1 MLDILLILLAPFIG
15 VLVGLLPAMG
25 AFFTIIM
32 LYPVVSE
39 MSPLALII
47 FYAVLINARDFS
59 GSVSALNFGL
69 LGEITSLPVLQ
80 ERQLIIDSNGQKTA
94 LRNTMIGS
102 MIGMFMGLIFL
113 FACFYLVQSY
123 TFLLRTDIMAVLV
136 VVTMLFLL
144 FWDKNKWYLNILA
157 GAGGYFFAFVGFDTL
172 LNKEYFTFG
181 NVYLAG
187 GIPAIPLILGI
198 YVVPIM
204 LDMYR
209 QTKPD
214 VLKVTS
220 NAEIHPINKSVLLR
234 SSLVGSVCGFVPYI
248 GSLLSSNLSYLLE
261 KKIHVKQNISH
272 ALNRIVASETANNA
286 SQVTVLI
293 PFIFLG
299 IALQP
304 SELLVLDIIEDK
316 GWAVGYDTAVEAVYS
331 LSLLLPIGCLVSAFL
346 CYNVIDTILKFF
358 YKHYK
363 IILATISIAMFCNI
377 VYLGYTSNQSLY
389 YVCVFFVSLFFGI
402 LLREKINL
410 MPFIMCFL
418 LQNQFHET
426 LTTLMHLK

>member
-32 LYPVVSE
+32 LYPIVSE

-69 LGEITSLPVLQ
+69 LGETTSLPVLQ
-80 ERQLIIDSNGQKTA
+80 ERQLIIESNGQKTA

-102 MIGMFMGLIFL
+102 MIGMCMGLIFL

-123 TFLLRTDIMAVLV
+123 TFLLRTDIMAMLV
-136 VVTMLFLL
+136 VGTMLFLV
-144 FWDKNKWYLNILA
+144 FWDKNKWYLNVLA

-181 NVYLAG
+181 NVYLSG
-187 GIPAIPLILGI
+187 GIPAIPLILGV

-204 LDMYR
+204 LDMFR

-214 VLKVTS
+214 TLKVINNT
-220 NAEIHPINKSVLLR
+220 EIHPIKKSVLLR
-234 SSLVGSVCGFVPYI
+234 SSLIGSVCGFVPYI

-299 IALQP
+299 ITLQP

-316 GWAVGYDTAVEAVYS
+316 GWSVGYDTAVEAVYS
-331 LSLLLPIGCLVSAFL
+331 LSLLLPMGCLVSAFL
-346 CYNVIDTILKFF
+346 CYNVIDSILKFF
-358 YKHYK
+358 YKNYK

-410 MPFIMCFL
+410 MPFIMFFL

-426 LTTLMHLK
+426 LITLMYLK